1 SSEKIYF
8 DKYFEDE
15 IQNFNLRIIPTGGA
29 KKIKRIY
36 QNILT
41 PYGEIKENIDGN
53 TYNKWGKIL
62 FLSDTDNQLTHYE
75 AKNYN
80 NQYSRLQ
87 CYRLI
92 NNKSTRLTET
102 VAINDSLTS
111 PATEIEDCL
120 NGKLLVETLK
130 YFREIKEYEYLES
143 IIDKDKEYSEEA
155 SYFSLNLRPS
165 EADKLKEF
173 FDSEDGDMKIKFA
186 EKYVELMSQED
197 YQVPSWIEY
206 IKGWIREP

>member
-1 SSEKIYF
+1 
-8 DKYFEDE
+8 
-15 IQNFNLRIIPTGGA
+15 
-29 KKIKRIY
+29 
-36 QNILT
+36 
-41 PYGEIKENIDGN
+41 
-53 TYNKWGKIL
+53 KIL

-143 IIDKDKEYSEEA
+143 IY
-155 SYFSLNLRPS
+155 R
-165 EADKLKEF
+165 
-173 FDSEDGDMKIKFA
+173 
-186 EKYVELMSQED
+186 
-197 YQVPSWIEY
+197 
-206 IKGWIREP
+206 